1 MQLADR
7 VNRIQPSA
15 TLAVFNAKEKLLAQG
30 IDVVDFGPGEPDFPT
45 PEHIKK
51 AAIRAIEENKTK
63 YTPSGGVMPLRQ
75 AAVEWHAKYLG
86 SSYAPKECV
95 VNSGGKHSL
104 FNVIHALINSGDE
117 VLILAPYWVSYPE
130 MVKCADGKPVILDTD
145 PDDGFVPRAS
155 QIEKAITAR
164 TKILIV
170 NSPANPSGTVI
181 PEEEFA
187 AILEVAKKRNIFVL
201 SDECYSHF
209 VYGKARP
216 FSIASLPG
224 AKSNVIISASLSK
237 TFCMTGWR
245 MGYTLAPQEISDAV
259 LKLQS
264 QSISNPT
271 SIAQY
276 AALEALRGSME
287 SVEEMLVQFSRRRQ
301 RMLNGLRE
309 IPGVTCHEPEGSFYV
324 FPNVSGA
331 SYGDGTSGADT
342 LQVTKELLDREHLV
356 VIPGDAFGAPGYLR
370 ISYATS
376 MERIEEGLTRL
387 GRFFRAGKPVTST
400 ASTRG

>member
-15 TLAVFNAKEKLLAQG
+15 TLSVFNAKEKLLAQG

-45 PEHIKK
+45 PDHIKR

-95 VNSGGKHSL
+95 INSGGKHSL

-130 MVKCADGKPVILDTD
+130 MVKCADGNPVVFDTD
-145 PDDGFVPRAS
+145 AEDGFIPRAS
-155 QIEKAITAR
+155 EIEKAITPR

-209 VYGKARP
+209 VYGKR
-216 FSIASLPG
+216 SEEHTS
-224 AKSNVIISASLSK
+224 
-237 TFCMTGWR
+237 
-245 MGYTLAPQEISDAV
+245 E
-259 LKLQS
+259 LQS
-264 QSISNPT
+264 P
-271 SIAQY
+271 
-276 AALEALRGSME
+276 
-287 SVEEMLVQFSRRRQ
+287 V
-301 RMLNGLRE
+301 
-309 IPGVTCHEPEGSFYV
+309 
-324 FPNVSGA
+324 
-331 SYGDGTSGADT
+331 
-342 LQVTKELLDREHLV
+342 HLV
-356 VIPGDAFGAPGYLR
+356 C
-370 ISYATS
+370 
-376 MERIEEGLTRL
+376 RL
-387 GRFFRAGKPVTST
+387 LLEKKNKKKITI
-400 ASTRG
+400 